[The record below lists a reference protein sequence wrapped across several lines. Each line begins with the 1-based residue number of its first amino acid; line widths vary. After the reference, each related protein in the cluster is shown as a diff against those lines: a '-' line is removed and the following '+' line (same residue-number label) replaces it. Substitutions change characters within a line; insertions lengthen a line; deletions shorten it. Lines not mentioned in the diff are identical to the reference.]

1 MSKSV
6 KKSLPLA
13 LAVLLALSGAISAT
27 PESPGDNANVVISLS
42 QDTFSGVGA
51 GESFNLTISAAG
63 VVEFKQ
69 LEIVLNFSP
78 AGAFNLD
85 ALAFAPGAATPI
97 SPGISTVDEDTRS
110 GGGANFSG
118 GFTGDTDL
126 GVFTVVMADGY
137 DGGEATVE
145 IERVQIGKTSSDY
158 DWVGSGLTIT
168 INPPA
173 PPPVITS
180 IDPAQGPTA
189 GGTAVT
195 ITGENFQDGATVT
208 IGGAA
213 AAATFV
219 DANSLSA
226 TSPAGSVGA
235 ADVVVTNPDQSSA
248 TSAGAFS
255 YLPPVIT
262 SIVPEEGPTAGG
274 TLVTITGENFQD
286 GATVTFGGV
295 AAETTFIDVTSLT
308 AILPAGAVGSV
319 GVVVT
324 NPDGSSATKADA
336 FGYLPPVITAVV
348 PVSGSVAGGALV
360 TITGQNFQDGATVT
374 FGGTEAEATFVDATT
389 LTAILPAGA
398 EGTVDVVVTNPD
410 GTSATKADAF
420 QYLAAPVVST
430 IDPASALT
438 TGGTEVL
445 ITGQNFLEGA
455 TVTFGGTAAEVV
467 NVVDAN
473 NLIVI
478 IPAGEEG
485 IAAVVVTN
493 IDGSSGS
500 LTKTF
505 TYLLIEPALIAGSD
519 TDASVDFS
527 NPGSGDTEDGSDGE
541 VEFSVDFSGFGDGEA
556 TITWAVTNHGS
567 ETVYMVDANTI
578 EILAGTTE
586 TVSYQTDGGSD
597 YIILDSEGDR
607 SAGTTSVTA
616 TASTTAENSEGVSR
630 ELSVV
635 FSATWDVPVAAELAS
650 ITGEFTLDHEVFL
663 QWAVSSQSNNLGWE
677 VHRSIDRIHFEPVG
691 DLVPGD
697 GTADAFRTYNFMDNN
712 LPQADVLYYYLKQL
726 DLDGTSA
733 RSDIIEVV
741 LSPASLQLPTAN
753 TLWQNFPNPFNPE
766 TIISFD
772 LLEDSVVSLVIYDVA
787 GQVVQTL
794 TRAQEMRAGH
804 HQLVWNGLDL
814 NGAKVSSGV
823 YFYQLKSNNF
833 TSMKKMTLI
842 Q

>member
-168 INPPA
+168 VNPPA

-195 ITGENFQDGATVT
+195 ITGENFQDGATV
-208 IGGAA
+208 
-213 AAATFV
+213 
-219 DANSLSA
+219 S
-226 TSPAGSVGA
+226 
-235 ADVVVTNPDQSSA
+235 
-248 TSAGAFS
+248 
-255 YLPPVIT
+255 
-262 SIVPEEGPTAGG
+262 
-274 TLVTITGENFQD
+274 
-286 GATVTFGGV
+286 FGGV

-308 AILPAGAVGSV
+308 AVLPAGAVGSV
-319 GVVVT
+319 DVVVT

-420 QYLAAPVVST
+420 QYLAAPVVSA

-473 NLIVI
+473 TLIVI

-527 NPGSGDTEDGSDGE
+527 NPGSGDTGDGSDGE

-650 ITGEFTLDHEVFL
+650 IAGEFTLDHEVFL

>member
-168 INPPA
+168 VNPPA

-180 IDPAQGPTA
+180 IDPAQGPTV

-195 ITGENFQDGATVT
+195 ITGENFQDGATV
-208 IGGAA
+208 
-213 AAATFV
+213 
-219 DANSLSA
+219 S
-226 TSPAGSVGA
+226 
-235 ADVVVTNPDQSSA
+235 
-248 TSAGAFS
+248 
-255 YLPPVIT
+255 
-262 SIVPEEGPTAGG
+262 
-274 TLVTITGENFQD
+274 
-286 GATVTFGGV
+286 FGGV

-308 AILPAGAVGSV
+308 AVLPAGAVGSV
-319 GVVVT
+319 DVVVT

-348 PVSGSVAGGALV
+348 PVSGSISGGALV

-420 QYLAAPVVST
+420 QYLAAPVVSA

-473 NLIVI
+473 TLIVI

-527 NPGSGDTEDGSDGE
+527 NPGSGDTGDGSDGE

-578 EILAGTTE
+578 EVLAGTTE

-650 ITGEFTLDHEVFL
+650 IAGEFTLDHEVFL

>member
-1 MSKSV
+1 MSKSM

-248 TSAGAFS
+248 TSSASFS
-255 YLPPVIT
+255 
-262 SIVPEEGPTAGG
+262 
-274 TLVTITGENFQD
+274 
-286 GATVTFGGV
+286 
-295 AAETTFIDVTSLT
+295 
-308 AILPAGAVGSV
+308 
-319 GVVVT
+319 
-324 NPDGSSATKADA
+324 
-336 FGYLPPVITAVV
+336 
-348 PVSGSVAGGALV
+348 
-360 TITGQNFQDGATVT
+360 
-374 FGGTEAEATFVDATT
+374 
-389 LTAILPAGA
+389 
-398 EGTVDVVVTNPD
+398 
-410 GTSATKADAF
+410 
-420 QYLAAPVVST
+420 
-430 IDPASALT
+430 
-438 TGGTEVL
+438 
-445 ITGQNFLEGA
+445 
-455 TVTFGGTAAEVV
+455 
-467 NVVDAN
+467 
-473 NLIVI
+473 
-478 IPAGEEG
+478 
-485 IAAVVVTN
+485 
-493 IDGSSGS
+493 
-500 LTKTF
+500 
-505 TYLLIEPALIAGSD
+505 
-519 TDASVDFS
+519 
-527 NPGSGDTEDGSDGE
+527 
-541 VEFSVDFSGFGDGEA
+541 
-556 TITWAVTNHGS
+556 
-567 ETVYMVDANTI
+567 
-578 EILAGTTE
+578 
-586 TVSYQTDGGSD
+586 
-597 YIILDSEGDR
+597 
-607 SAGTTSVTA
+607 
-616 TASTTAENSEGVSR
+616 
-630 ELSVV
+630 
-635 FSATWDVPVAAELAS
+635 
-650 ITGEFTLDHEVFL
+650 
-663 QWAVSSQSNNLGWE
+663 
-677 VHRSIDRIHFEPVG
+677 
-691 DLVPGD
+691 
-697 GTADAFRTYNFMDNN
+697 
-712 LPQADVLYYYLKQL
+712 
-726 DLDGTSA
+726 
-733 RSDIIEVV
+733 
-741 LSPASLQLPTAN
+741 
-753 TLWQNFPNPFNPE
+753 
-766 TIISFD
+766 
-772 LLEDSVVSLVIYDVA
+772 
-787 GQVVQTL
+787 
-794 TRAQEMRAGH
+794 
-804 HQLVWNGLDL
+804 
-814 NGAKVSSGV
+814 
-823 YFYQLKSNNF
+823 
-833 TSMKKMTLI
+833 
-842 Q
+842 